1 MDGNRRTSDEPFAD
15 GQSVADA
22 LRLDGNAAAGI
33 LSEIFA
39 VDLTAAQAMCAHCGA
54 TRAVGALLVYAHGMG
69 TVVRCPSC
77 DAVVLRVGKTQT
89 QIWLD
94 ATGARHLVIRAA
106 EQTESATSEAI
117 AHEGRPV

>member
-1 MDGNRRTSDEPFAD
+1 MDGNMRASDDRFAD
-15 GQSVADA
+15 GESVADA

-39 VDLTAAQAMCAHCGA
+39 PDLTAAKAKCANCGV
-54 TRAVGALLVYAHGMG
+54 TRPVGALLVYAHGMG

-77 DAVVLRVGKTQT
+77 NAVVLRVGRTPT

-106 EQTESATSEAI
+106 ELTVSATSEPV
-117 AHEGRPV
+117 AHQGRPV

>member
-1 MDGNRRTSDEPFAD
+1 MDGNMRAADERFAD
-15 GQSVADA
+15 GESVADA

-33 LSEIFA
+33 LREIFA
-39 VDLTAAQAMCAHCGA
+39 VDLTAAEAKCANCGA

-77 DAVVLRVGKTQT
+77 DAVVLRVGRTPT

-106 EQTESATSEAI
+106 EPTVSAASEPV
-117 AHEGRPV
+117 AHKGRPV

>member
-1 MDGNRRTSDEPFAD
+1 MDGNMRASDEQFAE
-15 GQSVADA
+15 GESVADA

-39 VDLTAAQAMCAHCGA
+39 VDLTAARAMCANCGA

-77 DAVVLRVGKTQT
+77 DAVVLRVGRTPTQL
-89 QIWLD
+89 WLE
-94 ATGARHLVIRAA
+94 ATGARHLVIAPR
-106 EQTESATSEAI
+106 S
-117 AHEGRPV
+117 